1 MARKEIVDEQTA
13 FDVSI
18 ICPNLITCTLSS
30 TKSILISIKLQKA
43 VVCCTLQKRPITY
56 PLNNYGSSSYGKCM
70 DPTLRYIWK
79 AYLEYPQSFG
89 NWFGGFENA
98 MEWWH
103 PAALQQDLQCL
114 QIECQSVLFQC
125 FVQVYLAL
133 DIPSQLG
140 RKLQVKLH
148 KIQCLKALYLRMPS
162 TLRF

>member
-43 VVCCTLQKRPITY
+43 VVCCTLQKRPSIY
-56 PLNNYGSSSYGKCM
+56 PLSNYGSSSYGKCM

-89 NWFGGFENA
+89 N
-98 MEWWH
+98 
-103 PAALQQDLQCL
+103 
-114 QIECQSVLFQC
+114 
-125 FVQVYLAL
+125 
-133 DIPSQLG
+133 
-140 RKLQVKLH
+140 
-148 KIQCLKALYLRMPS
+148 
-162 TLRF
+162 